1 MGFVRLASCDEHADH
16 ASTRDHPADE
26 VYVTGTFDDW
36 GKSVK
41 LEKEDGVFVKQV
53 ELPLGQT
60 ISYKVGFSVSFAG
73 DNWETS
79 DKPSIAQSIRV

>member
-1 MGFVRLASCDEHADH
+1 MGIASLASCNEHADG
-16 ASTRDHPADE
+16 SYNRDHPADE

-36 GKSVK
+36 AKSVK

-60 ISYKVGFSVSFAG
+60 ISYKVGSSVSLPVKFG
-73 DNWETS
+73 RPWTS
-79 DKPSIAQSIRV
+79 H